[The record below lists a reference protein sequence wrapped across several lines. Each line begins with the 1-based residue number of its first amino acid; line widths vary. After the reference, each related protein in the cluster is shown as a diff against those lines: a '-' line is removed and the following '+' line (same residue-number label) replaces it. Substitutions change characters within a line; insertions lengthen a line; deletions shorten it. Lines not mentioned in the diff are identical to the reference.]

1 MKSLRFSRPWRYPS
15 ASSPMPPSAPAFS
28 DPPAPISE
36 AAAPCRQI
44 NFISS
49 FFHQKLLNSFS
60 MISARVATVPSPPV
74 SPSILRAFASR
85 DSMYLTGFS
94 IAVSRVAS
102 VNLAGGFVF
111 PVVREIWLMDSCSPF
126 LRSGRGCSQDCQE
139 ASSSS
144 GSSRKELSAALEES

>member
-1 MKSLRFSRPWRYPS
+1 MWAPLAMLESSSSHLAVSSGFFKSSGTSSRSCFPLEVMRISFPFFSIRKEW
-15 ASSPMPPSAPAFS
+15 
-28 DPPAPISE
+28 
-36 AAAPCRQI
+36 
-44 NFISS
+44 
-49 FFHQKLLNSFS
+49 NSFS
-60 MISARVATVPSPPV
+60 IISALVATVPSPPV